1 MKEGVHFDT
10 TRQSPAESSGNNTE
24 ESAAGSNE
32 AASERIGVAATA
44 AAETTT
50 ASATDAAAAVV
61 SKTRARTAQSMRS
74 FFNRVVNQINLTRK
88 AKRGREEVIIGRMY
102 SVKNRHSRPAEICG
116 KLC

>member
-10 TRQSPAESSGNNTE
+10 TPQSPADSSGNNTE

-32 AASERIGVAATA
+32 AASERIGVVATAAA

-88 AKRGREEVIIGRMY
+88 AKRGREEVII
-102 SVKNRHSRPAEICG
+102 
-116 KLC
+116 

>member
-10 TRQSPAESSGNNTE
+10 MPQSPAESSGNNTE

-32 AASERIGVAATA
+32 AASERIGA

-50 ASATDAAAAVV
+50 AGSATDAAAAVV

-88 AKRGREEVIIGRMY
+88 AKRGREEVII
-102 SVKNRHSRPAEICG
+102 
-116 KLC
+116 

>member
-10 TRQSPAESSGNNTE
+10 TPQSPAESSGNNTE

-44 AAETTT
+44 AAAETTA

-88 AKRGREEVIIGRMY
+88 AKRGREEVII
-102 SVKNRHSRPAEICG
+102 
-116 KLC
+116 